1 MIDQRAAIL
10 LSASPFYLYGPY
22 KREGFDPEQ
31 PGIRPEPSPTAGLHA
46 HRWPKS
52 PIARRD
58 RNQLLVMRSGP

>member
-22 KREGFDPEQ
+22 KREGFGPEQ
-31 PGIRPEPSPTAGLHA
+31 PRIRPEPSPTAGLHA